1 MKLKPLLL
9 LLLSLSGAA
18 LALAAHSATAAQPP
32 YPTQRVGTGAAAAS
46 RSAEGVVEAERQ
58 AQLSLPVQG
67 TVLQLPVRAGDRLK
81 AGQLLLRVDARS
93 ATQGAAAASAQQDA
107 LAAQL
112 QLAEQELGRQRQLRA
127 QGFISQ
133 AALEQAQTQFRA
145 TQAQLRAQAAQ
156 AAAAGTQAAQ
166 HALHAPFDG
175 VLAEL
180 PVQLGD
186 LALPGKV
193 LATVFDPRQLR
204 VTVNLPLAQLPSQDA
219 TLRVEL
225 AGRTLQPTRVE
236 RLPLV
241 DAQSHTVQLR
251 LQLPAGTSAAP
262 GQFARVFWAAPAA
275 EGRVF
280 VPRSA
285 LLQRGELDLLYV
297 HTPEG
302 RAVLRQVRLGPAQG
316 EQVEVLAGLKPG
328 ETLVL
333 APQQAATRATA
344 GSAK

>member
-1 MKLKPLLL
+1 MKLKPTLLL
-9 LLLSLSGAA
+9 LLTLGGAVM
-18 LALAAHSATAAQPP
+18 ALAAQANPGAQAP
-32 YPTQRVGTGAAAAS
+32 YPTLRVGTGTATAS
-46 RSAEGVVEAERQ
+46 RSVEGVVEAERQ

-93 ATQGAAAASAQQDA
+93 ATQGATAAAAQQEA
-107 LAAQL
+107 IAAQL
-112 QLAEQELGRQRQLRA
+112 QLAEQELSRQRQLRA

-133 AALEQAQTQFRA
+133 AALDQAQTQFRA
-145 TQAQLRAQAAQ
+145 AQAQLRAQAAQ
-156 AAAAGTQAAQ
+156 ASAAGTQASQ

-186 LALPGKV
+186 LALPGKL
-193 LATVFDPRQLR
+193 LATMYDPRALR
-204 VTVNLPLAQLPSQDA
+204 VSVNLPLAQLPAPDA
-219 TLRVEL
+219 PLRVEL
-225 AGRTLQPTRVE
+225 AGQTLVPTRVE
-236 RLPLV
+236 RLPMV

-251 LQLPAGTSAAP
+251 LQLPAGTQAAP
-262 GQFARVFWAAPAA
+262 GQFARVLWAAPAS

-302 RAVLRQVRLGPAQG
+302 RALLRQVRLGPAAG
-316 EQVEVLAGLKPG
+316 EQVEVLAGLKAG
-328 ETLVL
+328 ETVVL
-333 APQQAATRATA
+333 APSKAAAQ
-344 GSAK
+344 GAK